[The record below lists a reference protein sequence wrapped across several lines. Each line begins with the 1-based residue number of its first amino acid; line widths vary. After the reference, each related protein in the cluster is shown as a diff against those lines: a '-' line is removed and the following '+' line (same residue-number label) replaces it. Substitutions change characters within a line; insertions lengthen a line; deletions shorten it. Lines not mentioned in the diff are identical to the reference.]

1 MSLRVL
7 TLVSVALVPLLVF
20 VASLTAAVRSQESQ
34 SSLKATAV
42 AKLLDTLKLDAVAAI
57 EDQQTGRFAA
67 ALYYPGTQ
75 LLVVSAVHPQPDV
88 AAQRL
93 AERKYR
99 DVYLD
104 LQGSATRKGRLFVLD
119 LEADGLKR
127 TREGGAAFDQTYIDG
142 ANQISYDGDWKT
154 QKMTPAQY
162 DERFQRDDKR
172 YAEILAALEHELTRQ
187 AGTAR

>member
-1 MSLRVL
+1 M
-7 TLVSVALVPLLVF
+7 SVALVPLLVF

>member
-119 LEADGLKR
+119 LKADGLKR

>member
-1 MSLRVL
+1 MSLPVL

-34 SSLKATAV
+34 SSLKATVV